1 MIEEWVLDNPD
12 ELARADDTEV
22 LLDLASAGAT
32 VRTAVRLAGEAGLDR
47 LNPEGRPRAVFVAG
61 HGTAALAGELLA
73 ALGNG
78 SCPVTVLRPSTADD
92 PAGSAI
98 AFTSALVWNLPGWA
112 GPSDLLLA
120 LSGTGTEPGLV
131 SLLEQG
137 YARGCSNVVVAPA
150 DSPLSEAALQTR
162 GLPLPFVPP
171 TGAPGHRTAF
181 REGDLPRELPSSLWG
196 LLAPALALTDL
207 VGVVDAGPGSVQA
220 AADRLDEVAV
230 RCRPGA
236 ETYGNPAKTLAVQ
249 LDGVLPLLWSDG
261 PCTGAVAL
269 RFAAV
274 LADLAGRP
282 AVPATLPEALSTQY
296 GLLAGHL
303 APDPDEDDFF
313 RDRTEDG
320 AELRLKVLLLH
331 RSPEPEQHPDQYL
344 DPQPDHRSDHRSDP
358 AVDERA
364 DQQVDR
370 GPSRPPTSRRILARA
385 RRLATDHQIAVGE
398 LVSAHSDDLEA
409 IAELV
414 ALTDFAAAYLGLASS
429 GAADVAAG
437 AAPADT

>member
-1 MIEEWVLDNPD
+1 MIEERVLDNPE
-12 ELARADDTEV
+12 ELARADDTGV
-22 LLDLASAGAT
+22 LLDLASAGAV

-47 LNPEGRPRAVFVAG
+47 LHPEGRPRAVFVAG
-61 HGTAALAGELLA
+61 HATSALAGELLA

-78 SCPVTVLRPSTADD
+78 SCPITVLRPTTADD
-92 PAGSAI
+92 SAGSAI
-98 AFTSALVWNLPGWA
+98 AYTSALLWNLPGWA
-112 GPSDLLLA
+112 GPSDLLMA
-120 LSGTGTEPGLV
+120 LSTTGAEPGLV
-131 SLLEQG
+131 ALLEQG
-137 YARGCSNVVVAPA
+137 YARGCSTVVVAPA
-150 DSPLSEAALQTR
+150 DSALSEAALQTR
-162 GLPLPFVPP
+162 GLPLPFLARAE
-171 TGAPGHRTAF
+171 APRHRTAF
-181 REGDLPRELPSSLWG
+181 PEGDLPRELPSSLWG
-196 LLAPALALTDL
+196 LLAPVLVLTDL
-207 VGVVDAGPGSVQA
+207 IGVVDAAPASVQA
-220 AADRLDEVAV
+220 AADRLDEAAV

-282 AVPATLPEALSTQY
+282 AVCSTLPEALSTQY
-296 GLLAGHL
+296 GLLAGNL

-313 RDRTEDG
+313 RDRAEDG

-331 RSPEPEQHPDQYL
+331 RSPEPDQYP
-344 DPQPDHRSDHRSDP
+344 DPFADHLSDP
-358 AVDERA
+358 PAEQRAEQRADDWADERA
-364 DQQVDR
+364 EQGR
-370 GPSRPPTSRRILARA
+370 TPTSRRILARA
-385 RRLATDHQIAVGE
+385 RRLATDHQIAVSE
-398 LVSAHSDDLEA
+398 LASARSDNLEA

-429 GAADVAAG
+429 GTADVPAG

>member
-12 ELARADDTEV
+12 QLARADDDGV

-61 HGTAALAGELLA
+61 HGTAALAGELLT

-78 SCPVTVLRPSTADD
+78 SCPVTVLRPTTADD
-92 PAGSAI
+92 SAGSAI
-98 AFTSALVWNLPGWA
+98 AFTSALLWNLPGWA
-112 GPSDLLLA
+112 GPSDLLIA

-137 YARGCSNVVVAPA
+137 YARGCSIVVVAPM

-162 GLPLPFVPP
+162 GLPLPFVARAETPR
-171 TGAPGHRTAF
+171 HRTAF
-181 REGDLPRELPSSLWG
+181 PEGDLPRELPSTLWG
-196 LLAPALALTDL
+196 LLAPAVALTDL
-207 VGVVDAGPGSVQA
+207 VGVVDAGPASVQS
-220 AADRLDEVAV
+220 AADRLDEAAV

-282 AVPATLPEALSTQY
+282 AVHATLPEALSTQY

-313 RDRTEDG
+313 RDRAEDG

-331 RSPEPEQHPDQYL
+331 RSPDPDQYADEYLDQHPDHL
-344 DPQPDHRSDHRSDP
+344 PER
-358 AVDERA
+358 AGDERT
-364 DQQVDR
+364 DQQGDR

-385 RRLATDHQIAVGE
+385 RRLATDHQIAVSE

-429 GAADVAAG
+429 GTADVAAG

>member
-1 MIEEWVLDNPD
+1 MIEERVLDNPE
-12 ELARADDTEV
+12 ELARADDTGV
-22 LLDLASAGAT
+22 LLDLASAGAV

-47 LNPEGRPRAVFVAG
+47 LHPEGRPRAVFVAG
-61 HGTAALAGELLA
+61 HGTSALAGELLA

-78 SCPVTVLRPSTADD
+78 SCPITVLRPTTADD
-92 PAGSAI
+92 SAGSAI
-98 AFTSALVWNLPGWA
+98 AYTSALLWNLPGWA
-112 GPSDLLLA
+112 GPSDLLMA
-120 LSGTGTEPGLV
+120 LSTTGAEPGLV
-131 SLLEQG
+131 ALLEQG
-137 YARGCSNVVVAPA
+137 YARGCSTVVVAPA
-150 DSPLSEAALQTR
+150 DSALSEAALQTR
-162 GLPLPFVPP
+162 GLPLPFLARAE
-171 TGAPGHRTAF
+171 APRHRTAF
-181 REGDLPRELPSSLWG
+181 PEGDLPRELPSSLWG
-196 LLAPALALTDL
+196 LLAPVLVLTDL
-207 VGVVDAGPGSVQA
+207 IGVVDAAPASVQA
-220 AADRLDEVAV
+220 AADRLDEAAV

-282 AVPATLPEALSTQY
+282 AVCSTLPEALSTQY
-296 GLLAGHL
+296 GLLAGNL

-313 RDRTEDG
+313 RDRAEDG

-331 RSPEPEQHPDQYL
+331 RSPEPDQHPD
-344 DPQPDHRSDHRSDP
+344 PFADHLSDP
-358 AVDERA
+358 PAEQRAEQRADDWADERA
-364 DQQVDR
+364 EQGR
-370 GPSRPPTSRRILARA
+370 TPTSRRILARA
-385 RRLATDHQIAVGE
+385 RRLATDHQIAVSE
-398 LVSAHSDDLEA
+398 LASARSDNLEA

-429 GAADVAAG
+429 GTADVPAG